1 MKAALLIID
10 IQKEVMKSD
19 PIAAQSINKAIEF
32 INSAISLFR
41 EKGLPI
47 IVIQHINE
55 QERLIPG
62 TDGFEVPETIKILPS
77 DPRIQKTHSNPFVKT
92 DLLRILQ
99 DQKVDTLILS
109 GYCAEYCVI
118 STYRGARDFDLHPI
132 ILRSSIAS
140 GNPENIRFVENI
152 NEIISLGAL
161 QCLLD

>member
-1 MKAALLIID
+1 MKAALIIID
-10 IQKEVMKSD
+10 VQKEVIKSD
-19 PIAAQSINKAIEF
+19 SAVSQSIKKAVEY
-32 INSAISLFR
+32 INAAIVLFR

-62 TDGFEVPETIKILPS
+62 TDGFEVPETINILPS
-77 DPRIQKTHSNPFVKT
+77 DIRIQKYHSNPFVKT
-92 DLLRILQ
+92 ELLKILQ
-99 DQKVDTLILS
+99 DCKVDTLILS
-109 GYCAEYCVI
+109 GYCAEYCVL

-132 ILRSSIAS
+132 ILRGSIAS